1 MNQLLSKYKQDF
13 DEVRR
18 LCLQCH
24 GLDLTT
30 TTLFATSTYT
40 NPSANT
46 KSVLDSLL
54 SSGLL
59 NLAVAIRINIYQ
71 GWVNGAEESLD
82 MDAASYYYDDE
93 MVAKCATIKEVCD
106 KIIHADSVT
115 KPIFPRELLEH
126 DVKLTFQFK
135 GSHYRQGWTLN
146 LCLVLF
152 TESVLNLLDRIESQS
167 PPAA

>member
-40 NPSANT
+40 NPSGNT
-46 KSVLDSLL
+46 KSVLDSML

-135 GSHYRQGWTLN
+135 GSHYRRGWTLD
-146 LCLVLF
+146 LCLELF
-152 TESVLNLLDRIESQS
+152 TESVLSLLDRIESQS